1 MSKVLQKPIITEKL
15 TRLQEKLNQ
24 YAFRVRIDAT
34 KKEIKEEIE
43 RLYPEVNVTKVRTLI
58 TSTKPKGRFT
68 KSGYISGRT
77 SKIKKAIISV
87 KDGQEIDF
95 FTEI

>member
-1 MSKVLQKPIITEKL
+1 MSNVLIKPIITEKL
-15 TRLQEKLNQ
+15 TKLQEEKNQ
-24 YAFRVRIDAT
+24 YAFHVRIDAN

-43 RLYPEVNVTKVRTLI
+43 RIYPEVKVTKVRTMI
-58 TSTKPKGRFT
+58 TASKPKGRFT
-68 KSGYISGRT
+68 KSGYISGRS

-87 KDGQEIDF
+87 KEGQQIDF